1 MPREKQIM
9 KNVLLGS
16 LLLTVASGAFAF
28 GEPGQ
33 WSSGW
38 GQGVSEYTAVVGKQ
52 ADLYIACS
60 DSMPVSMTLTVDG
73 KRYGSGEAKG
83 FDLIIDAKE
92 IATPYETGS
101 RVGANNFLYAWD
113 LLRKA
118 KQIRARTA
126 DGKLVELPVKHA
138 AKALPKTSDK
148 NFPCSVEF

>member
-1 MPREKQIM
+1 M
-9 KNVLLGS
+9 KHIALAS
-16 LLLTVASGAFAF
+16 LLLGVACGVQAY

-38 GQGVSEYTAVVGKQ
+38 GQGVTEYTAVAGKQ
-52 ADLYIACS
+52 SDLYIACS
-60 DSMPVSMTLTVDG
+60 DSMPVSMVLTVDG
-73 KRYGSGEAKG
+73 KQYGSGEAKG

-101 RVGANNFLYAWD
+101 RVGANNFLYAWEA
-113 LLRKA
+113 LRKA

-126 DGKLVELPVKHA
+126 DGKIVELPIKHA